1 MGFLGEESGE
11 DEVEIKASEQEELRD
26 ETELK
31 QEVESKFADSGSASV
46 SSTDS
51 SVSLEDIHRQN
62 EKIISMLEDMS
73 DDEQKDDD
81 NSISGDGLDG
91 VL

>member
-1 MGFLGEESGE
+1 MGFLGEDSEE
-11 DEVEIKASEQEELRD
+11 DEVEIKASGQEESRE

-31 QEVESKFADSGSASV
+31 QEVESKFGSSGSSTV

-51 SVSLEDIHRQN
+51 SVDLEDIHRQN
-62 EKIISMLEDMS
+62 EKIISMLEEMS
-73 DDEQKDDD
+73 DDEKETED

>member
-1 MGFLGEESGE
+1 MGFLGEENGE
-11 DEVEIKASEQEELRD
+11 DEVEIKASEQEESRD

-31 QEVESKFADSGSASV
+31 QEVESKFGSTSSAKA

-51 SVSLEDIHRQN
+51 SVNLEDLHRQN

-73 DDEQKDDD
+73 EDEKSSDD